1 MLLKRVTHPWRAFPG
16 QSSLYQ
22 APSSISTLLSV
33 QRFLLVSH
41 GAWDFDLFVPS
52 YGTALTSGRMGR
64 CVCVCGCLFLQSFV
78 PHPVSLP
85 VLSHQQPRTPLEQ
98 EIFGLLHKTQQPIT
112 DPLLTPQEKASLQAM
127 SLEEV
132 SDSSFC
138 CTLVLKASSFI
149 LSLALCF
156 LAGQAAASR
165 AAEGSSPAVLL

>member
-1 MLLKRVTHPWRAFPG
+1 MGHGTLACLCRPMGLLWHQEGWEGV
-16 QSSLYQ
+16 
-22 APSSISTLLSV
+22 
-33 QRFLLVSH
+33 
-41 GAWDFDLFVPS
+41 
-52 YGTALTSGRMGR
+52 

-132 SDSSFC
+132 SGSSFC
-138 CTLVLKASSFI
+138 CALVLKASSFI

-156 LAGQAAASR
+156 LAGQATASR

>member
-1 MLLKRVTHPWRAFPG
+1 M
-16 QSSLYQ
+16 
-22 APSSISTLLSV
+22 
-33 QRFLLVSH
+33 
-41 GAWDFDLFVPS
+41 
-52 YGTALTSGRMGR
+52 
-64 CVCVCGCLFLQSFV
+64 CGCLFLQSFV

-132 SDSSFC
+132 SGSFC
-138 CTLVLKASSFI
+138 CALALKASSFM
-149 LSLALCF
+149 LFLALCF